1 MGIPVSRRKTINS
14 KQTFCFRNGWILNS
28 YWWRHISDND
38 DICCHRNIEEG
49 SCAQERYI
57 LDQTG
62 RTLHWH
68 KNPDFILPKE
78 MERWFTKK
86 SSIFHLR
93 LFSVLSVFRRI
104 WLTKV
109 AEQGHLSGRATV
121 AATKVWLLAKVALQ
135 SWERGG
141 LQMIW
146 GRPAMPPLVW
156 GEGPHWAHRGRQILP

>member
-1 MGIPVSRRKTINS
+1 MDGFLNLFDEDTFQTMTTFVAIKTLKKEVVRRKD
-14 KQTFCFRNGWILNS
+14 TFMTK
-28 YWWRHISDND
+28 
-38 DICCHRNIEEG
+38 
-49 SCAQERYI
+49 
-57 LDQTG
+57 LDVHCIDLIQ
-62 RTLHWH
+62 
-68 KNPDFILPKE
+68 NPDFILPKE
-78 MERWFTKK
+78 MERWLTKK

-141 LQMIW
+141 LQMI
-146 GRPAMPPLVW
+146 
-156 GEGPHWAHRGRQILP
+156 